1 MNFTTSPSVK
11 SCITTWKHCKPIWMM
26 WLRKYNERP
35 YSGKY
40 RYGKTSM
47 QTSRDTKELAQSKII
62 DTTQELSDSASQK
75 ALTVR

>member
-1 MNFTTSPSVK
+1 
-11 SCITTWKHCKPIWMM
+11 MM